1 MLLLLPAAC
10 FALLALE
17 VRARNGG
24 DGREAL
30 LAAAVA
36 MGAIGL
42 ALAELLSALHALQCW
57 PLALAWALCAA
68 AALVPVARRR
78 RPNARPAAGRRGLER
93 FEAGLL
99 AGFSLLAGAVALT
112 AVGAAPN
119 NWDSLTYHLPRA
131 LHWAQ
136 DASLAHY
143 PTHVIRQL
151 SLAPGAE
158 IAVAQGLL
166 LTGSLRL
173 SALVQTLAWLGCVVA
188 ASLVAR
194 DLGAGR
200 RGEIF
205 AAVFAGTLP
214 MAVLQASSTQNDLV
228 VGLWLLA
235 FVHFALRAF
244 ERESGAALWLAT
256 GGSLGLALATKA
268 TAFLYAGPFVLW
280 ILYALWRRRR
290 APWRSVI
297 VAPVLALLLNTGP
310 WLRNLSLFGSPLG
323 GDHGA
328 VNEAVTPAVVLSNLA
343 RTAALELTAPSTA
356 WNRALEGT
364 VRGLHAVLGI
374 GPDDPR
380 STWKGAEFRVPAR
393 LTGAGPADA
402 DEALFA
408 MLHEDQAGNPLHL
421 LVALVGAAIVLSK
434 AQVRR
439 RPGLLACLSGVAG
452 GLLLF
457 CAVLKWQPW
466 NARLVLPLF
475 LLAAPVAGAAADAV
489 RSGKWAAEAAAVLL
503 VACLPWALLNATRP
517 LVGPESVLATPR
529 FAQLFVGRPALQ
541 PPLADAARAVA
552 ASGCRRIGLE
562 IGPDDPEYLVW
573 ASLEEAGL
581 RPDRIEH
588 VGVTNRSAELLRRP
602 HYAGFAPCAV
612 VVLAPRGA
620 APSPGEI
627 FSRDWE
633 GGRVA
638 VRRPEQI
645 SLAK

>member
-10 FALLALE
+10 FALLALQI
-17 VRARNGG
+17 RARDGG

-36 MGAIGL
+36 TGAVGL
-42 ALAELLSALHALQCW
+42 ALSELLGTVHALRRG
-57 PLALAWALCAA
+57 PLALAWALCVV
-68 AALVPVARRR
+68 AALVPIARRR
-78 RPNARPAAGRRGLER
+78 RPNGRPAAAGAAPDRY
-93 FEAGLL
+93 AVGLL
-99 AGFSLLAGAVALT
+99 AGLSLLAAAVALT
-112 AVGAAPN
+112 AVAAAPN

-158 IAVAQGLL
+158 IAVAHGLL

-173 SALVQTLAWLGCVVA
+173 SALVQTLAWIGCVVA

-200 RGEIF
+200 RGEVF

-235 FVHFALRAF
+235 FVHFALRAV
-244 ERESGAALWLAT
+244 ERESGAALWVAA

-268 TAFLYAGPFVLW
+268 TAFLYAAPFVLW
-280 ILYALWRRRR
+280 ILGALWRRRR
-290 APWRSVI
+290 WPWRALFAAS
-297 VAPVLALLLNTGP
+297 ALAVLVNAGP

-328 VNEAVTPAVVLSNLA
+328 VNASVTPAVVLSNLA

-356 WNRALEGT
+356 WNGGVEKAVRAL
-364 VRGLHAVLGI
+364 HAALGI

-393 LTGAGPADA
+393 LSGAAPADA

-408 MLHEDQAGNPLHL
+408 MFHEDQAGNPLHL
-421 LVALVGAAIVLSK
+421 LVALAAAAIVLSQ
-434 AQVRR
+434 ADLRR
-439 RPGLLACLSGVAG
+439 RAGLLACLSGVAG

-475 LLAAPVAGAAADAV
+475 LLAAPAAGVAVGAV
-489 RSGKWAAEAAAVLL
+489 RSGKWAAEVGAVLL
-503 VACLPWALLNATRP
+503 VCSLPWALLNAMRP

-529 FAQLFVGRPALQ
+529 LAQLFAGRPAMQ
-541 PPLADAARAVA
+541 PVLAEAARTVA
-552 ASGCRRIGLE
+552 ASGCRRVGLE
-562 IGPDDPEYLVW
+562 IGPDDPEYLIW
-573 ASLEEAGL
+573 ATLEAAGAVPE
-581 RPDRIEH
+581 RMEH
-588 VGVTNRSAELLRRP
+588 VRVTNRSAPLASRP
-602 HYAGFAPCAV
+602 PFAEFSPCAV
-612 VVLAPRGA
+612 IVLAPPGA
-620 APSPGEI
+620 AASEGEF
-627 FSRDWE
+627 FSREWE

-638 VRRPEQI
+638 VR
-645 SLAK
+645 LAAP